1 MVFGAFSAFRISCG
15 GGGLG
20 HGISF
25 EGSGTLDFRA
35 VLCNKAMWA

>member
-15 GGGLG
+15 GGGG
-20 HGISF
+20 WDP
-25 EGSGTLDFRA
+25 GSPLRVQGFRA